1 MIMTTKQ
8 RGCFWCW
15 QWLEWWWWS
24 GLCRWEWWWRWW
36 LQKIFVHRFLLLGQR
51 VHSAFSSTILTL
63 ARPVQRYNNNYHDD
77 EDKMICCAQN
87 IHLLLMEKSLDSLE
101 PPASE
106 SFPRDEV
113 VSPARVLRPSSSPE
127 GRIGE
132 VWAEEGSIYCSSRG
146 WLMITHWVITKNCA
160 RSD

>member
-1 MIMTTKQ
+1 MVVAVIRVLVMK
-8 RGCFWCW
+8 CIKPVMMFAK
-15 QWLEWWWWS
+15 ENS
-24 GLCRWEWWWRWW
+24 
-36 LQKIFVHRFLLLGQR
+36 HRFFLLGQR

-63 ARPVQRYNNNYHDD
+63 ARPVQRYNDSDD
-77 EDKMICCAQN
+77 DGYDKKICCAQN
-87 IHLLLMEKSLDSLE
+87 IHLLLMEKSLDSLD

-113 VSPARVLRPSSSPE
+113 ASPARVLRPSSSAE

-146 WLMITHWVITKNCA
+146 
-160 RSD
+160 